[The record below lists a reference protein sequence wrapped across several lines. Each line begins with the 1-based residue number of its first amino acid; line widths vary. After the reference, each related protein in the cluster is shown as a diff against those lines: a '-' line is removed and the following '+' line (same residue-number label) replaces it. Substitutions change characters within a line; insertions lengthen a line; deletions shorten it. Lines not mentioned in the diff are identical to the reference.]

1 MRNNGQRNRL
11 LSTVTCLGLAM
22 ACGGGAAEDMDVGGR
37 NDSTGDGVSVSSG
50 MISGTVSD
58 IESTVTAYRGIPYA
72 APPTGRLRWRPPEPV
87 EAWEGVRAADAY
99 APGCVQ
105 ALRAADHLYG
115 TGADTID
122 EDCLYLN
129 VWTAADNADA
139 GLPVMV
145 WIHGGALTQGT
156 GALPGYRGDRLA
168 ARGVVAVTVNYRLGP
183 FGYLAHPRLSAESEH
198 DSSGNYGVLDQ
209 IAALQWVQEN
219 IAAFGGDPGRVTI
232 FGESAGSWSVN
243 ILQASPLA
251 PGLFHRAIGQSGG
264 RFGGTARLRDAS
276 VVGPSAEAIG
286 SAFIEGMLA
295 SNQRLTMEL
304 GEDVPVELEFMR
316 RSTADEILDFLA
328 SSDTPFRSSENV
340 DGWVLTQSIYD
351 TFAAGAQHDVPVIV
365 GANADELTV
374 LGALG
379 AGRLPVELATHRTR
393 IEQVF
398 GDLAPEHLEVY
409 AATDDASARK
419 ASIDSAS
426 DLSFNWEMRTWARMM
441 TSVSS
446 DAYLYF
452 FTRQAPGAD
461 TALGAFHGAETIYTF
476 DNLGLTP
483 WPPNVRRQ
491 FDNADRQLA
500 DEIASAW
507 VNFATTGDPNGPGAP
522 AWPVYDAAE
531 DQAMI
536 FGDTAE
542 AMRHPRS
549 AHLDLLDR
557 YQEGRRTGGN

>member
-1 MRNNGQRNRL
+1 MRNSGRRNRL
-11 LSTVTCLGLAM
+11 LSAVMCLGLAT
-22 ACGGGAAEDMDVGGR
+22 ACGGATDDDALDVGGQR
-37 NDSTGDGVSVSSG
+37 DTPGNGVSVSGG

-72 APPTGRLRWRPPEPV
+72 APPTGQLRWRPPQPV
-87 EAWEGVRAADAY
+87 EPWEGVRAANTY
-99 APGCVQ
+99 APGCAQ

-129 VWTAADNADA
+129 VWTTANSPDA

-145 WIHGGALTQGT
+145 WIHGGALTGGT

-168 ARGVVAVTVNYRLGP
+168 ARGVVAVTLNYRLGP
-183 FGYLAHPRLSAESEH
+183 FGYLAHPLLSAESEH

-219 IAAFGGDPGRVTI
+219 IGAFGGDPGRVTI

-243 ILQASPLA
+243 TLQASPLA
-251 PGLFHRAIGQSGG
+251 GGLFHGAIGQSGA
-264 RFGGTARLRDAS
+264 RFAGTARLRDAS
-276 VVGPSAEAIG
+276 VVGPSAEAVG
-286 SAFIEGMLA
+286 SAFIEAMLA
-295 SNQRLTMEL
+295 NNQRLTMEL

-316 RSTADEILDFLA
+316 RSTTDEILDFMT
-328 SSDTPFRSSENV
+328 SSGTPFRASENV
-340 DGWVLTQSIYD
+340 DGWVLPQSIYD
-351 TFAAGAQHDVPVIV
+351 TFAAGAQHDIPVIV
-365 GANADELTV
+365 GANADEFTS
-374 LGALG
+374 LG
-379 AGRLPVELATHRTR
+379 AGRLPVELTSHRSQV
-393 IEQVF
+393 EQVF

-409 AATDDASARK
+409 TATDDASARK

-426 DLSFNWEMRTWARMM
+426 DLTFNWEMRTWARMM
-441 TSVSS
+441 TRVSS

-461 TALGAFHGAETIYTF
+461 TALGAFHGAETIYVF
-476 DNLGLTP
+476 DNLGSTP
-483 WPPNVRRQ
+483 WPPNISRQ
-491 FDNADRQLA
+491 FDEADRQLA
-500 DEIASAW
+500 DQMASAW

-522 AWPVYDAAE
+522 AWPVYDESE
-531 DQAMI
+531 DQVMI
-536 FGDTAE
+536 FGDTAQ
-542 AMRHPRS
+542 AMPHPRS

-557 YQEGRRTGGN
+557 YQEGRREGGE